1 MLTLRVIPPRLLF
14 SRRSE
19 PAERDLAAF
28 YFDALRRHWS
38 AGDRALALGLSA
50 AAAIANVGALARGGA
65 WINGWNAAEEALLEP
80 SLDRRAHLSMAS
92 RKGVHRL
99 INPGAFPLAENPL
112 KNKRLFSARCRQAGL
127 AVPEQFSGSAAT
139 LARWIDGLNAF
150 LAKPNYASKGQGIL
164 GYRRDGSGWLRDGVW
179 VSHVEALAAATE
191 MLARGGVLQR
201 ACLAHLDLHDL
212 SPGALPTLR
221 VMTAIDERGRV
232 EVCDRVIR
240 LSAGGPRAVDNFN
253 AGNIVAGLDE
263 GGLVARAFRR
273 VDGRVVEVERHPSSG
288 AILKGRRPPD
298 LDAALALAAGAHEA
312 FRVGFSVIGWD
323 VGLTET
329 GPVLIEGN
337 WSPGSDILA
346 LVFGRALGDT
356 RLGALYRHHLAAVS
370 PETWRAARPIEG
382 EPRGEEPALM
392 ERVAF

>member
-14 SRRSE
+14 SNTPK
-19 PAERDLAAF
+19 PAESDLAAF

-38 AGDRALALGLSA
+38 VGDRGLALGLSA
-50 AAAIANVGALARGGA
+50 AAAVANLGALARGGA
-65 WINGWNAAEEALLEP
+65 WANGWNAAEEALLEP
-80 SLDRRAHLSMAS
+80 GLDRRAHLSMAA
-92 RKGVHRL
+92 RKGLHRL
-99 INPGAFPLAENPL
+99 INSGAFPLAENPL

-127 AVPEQFSGSAAT
+127 AVPEQFSGSAEE
-139 LARWIDGLNAF
+139 LSEWLDGLSAF

-164 GYRRDGSGWLRDGVW
+164 GFRRAGAGWLRDGVAA
-179 VSHVEALAAATE
+179 SRAEALAAAAE

-201 ACLAHLDLHDL
+201 ACLAHPDLHDL

-221 VMTAIDERGRV
+221 VMTAIDEAGRV

-273 VDGRVVEVERHPSSG
+273 VEGRVVEVERHPSSG
-288 AILKGRRPPD
+288 AVLKGRRPPD
-298 LDAALALAAGAHEA
+298 LDAALALAARAHEA
-312 FRVGFSVIGWD
+312 FRSGFSVIGWD

-370 PETWRAARPIEG
+370 PEAWRAARPIEG
-382 EPRGEEPALM
+382 EPKGEEPALV
-392 ERVAF
+392 ERLAA